1 MSELTCTEYSDL
13 VPTTDFTKF
22 DPEGYISDYYAES
35 SWLYGEGEDLP
46 FTMRQLHEIFK
57 SGTLDAHEI

>member
-1 MSELTCTEYSDL
+1 MTEL

-22 DPEGYISDYYAES
+22 DPERYISDYYADS

-57 SGTLDAHEI
+57 SGTVHVS